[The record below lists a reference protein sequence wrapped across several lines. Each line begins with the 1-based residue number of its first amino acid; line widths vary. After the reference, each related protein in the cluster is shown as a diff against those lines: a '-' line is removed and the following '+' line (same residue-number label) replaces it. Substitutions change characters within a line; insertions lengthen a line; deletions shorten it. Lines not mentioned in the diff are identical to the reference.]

1 MKRINLLIALI
12 VFTLSSWAQS
22 RMELAFTA
30 SPSINWMN
38 TSNQF
43 VNSQKAVLGYDFGIN
58 GDIFFSENENYSLI
72 TGLHVVNSGGSL
84 TYRTDVPFSFAG
96 FTVDQGS
103 QIRYRLRYMEV
114 PMAIK
119 LKTNQF
125 NGLFFWG
132 QFGLSAMVNIGA
144 KGESSDGSFR
154 RANINEEVN
163 MFNLAMNVGA
173 GVDFVFGTNK

>member
-58 GDIFFSENENYSLI
+58 GDIFF
-72 TGLHVVNSGGSL
+72 
-84 TYRTDVPFSFAG
+84 
-96 FTVDQGS
+96 
-103 QIRYRLRYMEV
+103 
-114 PMAIK
+114 
-119 LKTNQF
+119 
-125 NGLFFWG
+125 
-132 QFGLSAMVNIGA
+132 
-144 KGESSDGSFR
+144 FR
-154 RANINEEVN
+154 
-163 MFNLAMNVGA
+163 
-173 GVDFVFGTNK
+173 K